1 MAQPNSKFDV
11 VQIEPAATGTR
22 TISKSTA
29 VATLNQLK
37 FIDPAVPSG
46 YVLSQ
51 LAGLSTVTGVLTVGM
66 GGGAQYT
73 VIQDA
78 IDAVPDSGAD
88 SYVIIIFPGNYTEN
102 LLIQKT
108 NVTLLGMG
116 QVVIT
121 NVTSDPTVWI
131 QQSTTCV
138 PDNVILQ
145 NLCLFQTEDG
155 SDVVFVDGS
164 NTVATGTVT
173 VATAPL
179 IAGDSLTIAGLPLT
193 GIGAARTAGGD
204 NFNALT
210 GTVSTMAT
218 ELAAAINDT
227 ENSFAVSVS
236 AEAVGA
242 VVTLTSVVAGTA
254 GNAITLAVSTDPAGG
269 LVLSGATL
277 TGGGGT
283 GSTVGSNQILIK
295 DCILNA
301 IGVGSSP
308 VHASTVNKVLVKG
321 GTWYGSASTAN
332 AVITQTA
339 LFSIIGTEWVSDLE
353 VAYDAS
359 DTEPLSAGVSDIS
372 IQNVPRVGDVL
383 ANMVD
388 GGSLVFTQCSSIGDV
403 TMGGN
408 RALYISDSII
418 EDLVLSDT
426 VSAVFK
432 RVSTG
437 TVTAAAGNVL
447 SENIV
452 VGYSVFVASLT
463 EDVAFYCAMPDAS
476 YTVTLDIP
484 VAGVTGQVTAR
495 SVTGF
500 TIALSG
506 LITDTVYWSVARTV

>member
-22 TISKSTA
+22 TISRSTA

-37 FIDPAVPSG
+37 FTDPAVASG

-51 LAGLSTVTGVLTVGM
+51 LAALHTITGVLTVGV
-66 GGGAQYT
+66 GGGCQYT

-88 SYVIIIFPGNYTEN
+88 SYAIVIFPGNYTEN
-102 LLIQKT
+102 LLVQKT
-108 NVTLLGMG
+108 NLTLLGIG

-131 QQSTTCV
+131 QQSTTCI

-145 NLCLFQTEDG
+145 NLTLFQTEDG
-155 SDVVFVDGS
+155 SDVIFVDGS
-164 NTVATGTVT
+164 NTIATGTVT

-193 GIGAARTAGGD
+193 GVGAARTAGGD

-218 ELAAAINDT
+218 EIAAAINDT

-236 AEAVGA
+236 AVAVGA
-242 VVTLTSVVAGTA
+242 VVTLTSVVAGSA
-254 GNAITLAVSTDPAGG
+254 GNAVTLTVSTTPAGG

-283 GSTVGSNQILIK
+283 DSVVGNNQILIQ

-301 IGVGSSP
+301 IGVGGSP
-308 VHASTVNKVLVKG
+308 VHAATVNKVWVKG

-339 LFSIIGTEWVSDLE
+339 LFHIHNTEWVSNLE
-353 VAYDAS
+353 IAYDDS
-359 DTEPLSAGVSDIS
+359 DTEPLSGGVSDIFV
-372 IQNVPRVGDVL
+372 QHVATVGDVL

-388 GGSLVFTQCSSIGDV
+388 AGQLELSHCSSVGDV
-403 TMGGN
+403 TVGGN
-408 RALYISDSII
+408 RTLNISDSTIT
-418 EDLVLSDT
+418 DVVLSDT
-426 VSAVFK
+426 VVATFR

-437 TVTAAAGNVL
+437 TVDADAGNVL
-447 SENIV
+447 SESIV

-463 EDVAFYCAMPDAS
+463 EDVAFYCAMPDAV
-476 YTVTLDIP
+476 YTVSLDIP

-495 SVTGF
+495 SITGF
-500 TIALSG
+500 TITLSG
-506 LITDTVYWSVARTV
+506 VITDTVYWSVARAV